1 MKSPEL
7 LELTA
12 SEPLTFDEEME
23 MQQKWHLD
31 EDKLTFILLERPGSS
46 PSSSHPVLT
55 PDEIRECRMVG
66 DVNMFLPNGP
76 HEEGECEIMIA
87 SPDDRRKGFA
97 REALTL
103 FLGYAIPTL
112 GLRPTNL
119 IARIGRSNSA
129 SMALFESLGFGIVKV
144 VEVWDEVEMRW
155 GHTPGSHLGSTD
167 GEAES
172 AEMGSIEGEAENGD
186 GGNEEDEKERRRKD
200 TEWKLRVPEGR
211 TGVYDPPL

>member
-1 MKSPEL
+1 
-7 LELTA
+7 
-12 SEPLTFDEEME
+12 
-23 MQQKWHLD
+23 
-31 EDKLTFILLERPGSS
+31 
-46 PSSSHPVLT
+46 
-55 PDEIRECRMVG
+55 
-66 DVNMFLPNGP
+66 
-76 HEEGECEIMIA
+76 
-87 SPDDRRKGFA
+87 
-97 REALTL
+97 
-103 FLGYAIPTL
+103 
-112 GLRPTNL
+112 
-119 IARIGRSNSA
+119 
-129 SMALFESLGFGIVKV
+129 MALFESLGFGIVKV